1 MSVASLEVDEGDV
14 SGESYTVRL
23 DTLPSATVTVT
34 VSGHAGSD
42 VSVSATA
49 LTFST
54 ANWDTV
60 QTVTVTAAHDAD
72 ATNDTV
78 TLSHGAS
85 GGGYGSVSAVT
96 VAVTVDDDD
105 SAGIDLSVS
114 SLEVDEGDVSG
125 ESYTVRLDTSPS
137 ATVTGHCVGPCRQR
151 CVGVGDLVDVHHR
164 ELGHRPD
171 GDGDRRA

>member
-1 MSVASLEVDEGDV
+1 MKLA
-14 SGESYTVRL
+14 
-23 DTLPSATVTVT
+23 TLPSGSVTVT
-34 VSGHAGSD
+34 VSGHASSD
-42 VSVSATA
+42 VSVSATS
-49 LTFST
+49 LTFTT

-72 ATNDTV
+72 AVNDTV

-105 SAGIDLSVS
+105 SRGDRFEHGVVGAST
-114 SLEVDEGDVSG
+114 EEGDVSG
-125 ESYTVRLDTSPS
+125 ESYTVKLATLPS
-137 ATVTGHCVGPCRQR
+137 ATRCTVTGQRRGRFSISTCRCR
-151 CVGVGDLVDVHHR
+151 RLAADVHHR

-171 GDGDRRA
+171 SHRDRRA